1 MPMPMSHVD
10 DHAVVREGVRRLLSV
25 SIEAT
30 LIEAQTGR
38 EALTVFRAE
47 KPEVVIL
54 DLNLPGSGGLDL
66 LRRLLIEDPKTKVL
80 IFSMHTTPLYVAR
93 ALQAGAKGYISKSA
107 GAEELVE
114 AIRTVMAGGK
124 YVERELA
131 ADLAVNVL
139 GSDDSGKPLSP
150 RELDIM
156 RLLAKGKGLSEIA
169 DALGISYKTVAN
181 TCTSIKHKLLVDRTS
196 DLIRLAVEMHAS

>member
-1 MPMPMSHVD
+1 MKLLLVD

-25 SIEAT
+25 SVDAVVIEAK
-30 LIEAQTGR
+30 TGR
-38 EALTVFRAE
+38 EALAVFRTE

-93 ALQAGAKGYISKSA
+93 ALQAGAKGYISKGA

-114 AIRTVMAGGK
+114 AIRQVMAGGK
-124 YVERELA
+124 YVERDLA

-139 GSDDSGKPLSP
+139 GSDESGKALSA

-156 RLLAKGKGLSEIA
+156 RLLAKGKGLSDIA

-181 TCTSIKHKLLVDRTS
+181 TCTAMKHKLLVERTS
-196 DLIRLAVEMHAS
+196 DLIRVAVEMHAS

>member
-1 MPMPMSHVD
+1 MKLLLVD

-25 SIEAT
+25 SLEAP
-30 LIEAQTGR
+30 LLEAQTGR

-156 RLLAKGKGLSEIA
+156 RLLAKGKGLSDIA

>member
-1 MPMPMSHVD
+1 MKLLLVD
-10 DHAVVREGVRRLLSV
+10 DHTVVREGVRRLLSV
-25 SIEAT
+25 SVEVTVIEAT
-30 LIEAQTGR
+30 TGR
-38 EALTVFRAE
+38 EALTVFRQE

-66 LRRLLIEDPKTKVL
+66 LRRLLIEDPKTRVL

-93 ALQAGAKGYISKSA
+93 ALQAGAKGYISKGA
-107 GAEELVE
+107 GADELVD
-114 AIRTVMAGGK
+114 AIKQVMAGGR
-124 YVERELA
+124 YVERDLA

-139 GSDDSGKPLSP
+139 GSGESGKALSA

-156 RLLAKGKGLSEIA
+156 RLLAKGKGLSDIA

-181 TCTSIKHKLLVDRTS
+181 TCTAIKHKLLVERTS
-196 DLIRLAVEMHAS
+196 DLIRVAVEMHAA

>member
-1 MPMPMSHVD
+1 MKMLIVD
-10 DHAVVREGVRRLLSV
+10 DHTVVREGARRLLSA

-30 LIEAQTGR
+30 ILEAKTGR
-38 EALTVFRAE
+38 EALAVFKAE
-47 KPEVVIL
+47 RPGVVIL

-66 LRRLLIEDPKTKVL
+66 LRRLLIEEPKTKVL
-80 IFSMHTTPLYVAR
+80 IFSMHTTPIYVAR
-93 ALQAGAKGYISKSA
+93 ALQAGAKGYVSKGA
-107 GAEELVE
+107 GADELVE
-114 AIRTVMAGGK
+114 ATRQIIAGGK

-139 GSDDSGKPLSP
+139 GSESSGKALST

-156 RLLAKGKGLSEIA
+156 RLLAKGKGLADIA

-181 TCTSIKHKLLVDRTS
+181 TCTAIKQKLLVERTS
-196 DLIRLAVEMHAS
+196 DLIRVAVEMHAT

>member
-1 MPMPMSHVD
+1 MKMLIVD
-10 DHAVVREGVRRLLSV
+10 DHSVVREGARRLLSA

-30 LIEAQTGR
+30 ILEAKTGR
-38 EALTVFRAE
+38 EALALFKAE
-47 KPEVVIL
+47 RPEVVIL

-66 LRRLLIEDPKTKVL
+66 LRRLLIEEPKTKVL
-80 IFSMHTTPLYVAR
+80 IFSMHTTPIYVAR
-93 ALQAGAKGYISKSA
+93 AIQAGAQGYVSKGA

-114 AIRTVMAGGK
+114 ATRQIIAGGK

-131 ADLAVNVL
+131 ADLAVTAL
-139 GSDDSGKPLSP
+139 GSEDSGKALSA

-156 RLLAKGKGLSEIA
+156 RLLAKGKGLSDIA

-181 TCTSIKHKLLVDRTS
+181 TCTAIKQKLLVERTS
-196 DLIRLAVEMHAS
+196 DLIRVAVEMHAT

>member
-1 MPMPMSHVD
+1 MKLLLVD
-10 DHAVVREGVRRLLSV
+10 DHAVVREGVRRLLSL
-25 SIEAT
+25 SIEAMVF
-30 LIEAQTGR
+30 EAKTGR
-38 EALTVFRAE
+38 EALSVFRTE

-93 ALQAGAKGYISKSA
+93 ALQAGAKGYVSKSA

-114 AIRTVMAGGK
+114 AIRQVINGGR
-124 YVERELA
+124 YVERDLA
-131 ADLAVNVL
+131 SDLAVNML
-139 GSDDSGKPLSP
+139 GSDGSGKALSA

-181 TCTSIKHKLLVDRTS
+181 TCTAIKHKLLVERTS
-196 DLIRLAVEMHAS
+196 DLIRLAVEMHAA

>member
-1 MPMPMSHVD
+1 MKMLIVD
-10 DHAVVREGVRRLLSV
+10 DHTVVREGARRLLSA

-30 LIEAQTGR
+30 ILEAKTGR
-38 EALTVFRAE
+38 EALTLFKAE
-47 KPEVVIL
+47 RPEVVIL

-80 IFSMHTTPLYVAR
+80 IFSMHTTPIYVAR
-93 ALQAGAKGYISKSA
+93 AMQAGAKGYVSKGA
-107 GAEELVE
+107 GADELVE
-114 AIRTVMAGGK
+114 ATRQIIAGGK

-131 ADLAVNVL
+131 ADLTVNVL
-139 GSDDSGKPLSP
+139 GSESSGKALSA

-156 RLLAKGKGLSEIA
+156 RLLAKGKGLSDIA

-181 TCTSIKHKLLVDRTS
+181 TCTAIKQKLLVERTS
-196 DLIRLAVEMHAS
+196 DLIRVAVEMHAT

>member
-1 MPMPMSHVD
+1 MKLLLVD

-25 SIEAT
+25 FVEAT
-30 LIEAQTGR
+30 VLEATSGR
-38 EALTVFRAE
+38 EALAVFRAE

-54 DLNLPGSGGLDL
+54 DLNLPGAGGLDL
-66 LRRLLIEDPKTKVL
+66 LRRLLIDDPKTKIL

-93 ALQAGAKGYISKSA
+93 ALQAGARGYISK
-107 GAEELVE
+107 GAAADEFVE
-114 AIRTVMAGGK
+114 AIRRVMAGGK
-124 YVERELA
+124 YVERDLA

-139 GSDDSGKPLSP
+139 GSEDSGKALSA

-156 RLLAKGKGLSEIA
+156 RLLAKGKGLSDIA

-181 TCTSIKHKLLVDRTS
+181 TCTSIKHKLLVERTS
-196 DLIRLAVEMHAS
+196 DLIRLAVEMHAV

>member
-1 MPMPMSHVD
+1 MKLLLVD
-10 DHAVVREGVRRLLSV
+10 DHTVVREGVRRLLSV
-25 SIEAT
+25 FVDAVVFEAK
-30 LIEAQTGR
+30 TGR
-38 EALTVFRAE
+38 EALAVFRSE
-47 KPEVVIL
+47 RPEVVIL

-66 LRRLLIEDPKTKVL
+66 LRRLLIEDPKTKIL

-93 ALQAGAKGYISKSA
+93 AMQTGAKGYISKGA

-114 AIRTVMAGGK
+114 AIRQIMSGGR
-124 YVERELA
+124 YVERDLA

-139 GSDDSGKPLSP
+139 GSDESGKALSA

-156 RLLAKGKGLSEIA
+156 RLLAKGKGLSDIA

-181 TCTSIKHKLLVDRTS
+181 TCTAIKHKLLVERTS
-196 DLIRLAVEMHAS
+196 DLIRVAVEMHAS

>member
-1 MPMPMSHVD
+1 MKLLLVD
-10 DHAVVREGVRRLLSV
+10 DHTVVREGVRRLLSV
-25 SIEAT
+25 SVEAT
-30 LIEAQTGR
+30 VVEAKTGR

-66 LRRLLIEDPKTKVL
+66 LRRLLIEDPKTRVL

-93 ALQAGAKGYISKSA
+93 ALQAGARGYISKSA
-107 GAEELVE
+107 GAEELVD
-114 AIRTVMAGGK
+114 AIKQVMAGGR
-124 YVERELA
+124 YVERDLA
-131 ADLAVNVL
+131 ADLAANVL
-139 GSDDSGKPLSP
+139 GSEDSGKALSA

-156 RLLAKGKGLSEIA
+156 RLLAKGKGLADIA

-181 TCTSIKHKLLVDRTS
+181 TCTAIKHKLLVERTS
-196 DLIRLAVEMHAS
+196 DLIRVAVEMHAS

>member
-1 MPMPMSHVD
+1 MKLLLVD
-10 DHAVVREGVRRLLSV
+10 DHTVVREGVRRLLSV
-25 SIEAT
+25 FVDAVVLEAK
-30 LIEAQTGR
+30 TGR
-38 EALTVFRAE
+38 EALTVFRSE

-80 IFSMHTTPLYVAR
+80 IFSMHTTPLYVTHAM
-93 ALQAGAKGYISKSA
+93 QAGAKGYVSKGA

-114 AIRTVMAGGK
+114 AVRQIMNGGR

-131 ADLAVNVL
+131 ADLALNML
-139 GSDDSGKPLSP
+139 GSDGSGKALSA

-156 RLLAKGKGLSEIA
+156 RLLAKGKGLSDIA

-181 TCTSIKHKLLVDRTS
+181 TCTAIKHKLLVERTS
-196 DLIRLAVEMHAS
+196 DLIRVAVEMHAS

>member
-1 MPMPMSHVD
+1 MKILLVD
-10 DHAVVREGVRRLLSV
+10 DHTIVREGVIRLLSV
-25 SIEAT
+25 SVDATVLEAK
-30 LIEAQTGR
+30 TGR
-38 EALTVFRAE
+38 EALAMFRTE

-93 ALQAGAKGYISKSA
+93 ALQAGAKGYVSKSA
-107 GAEELVE
+107 GAEELVD
-114 AIRTVMAGGK
+114 AIHQIMAGGK
-124 YVERELA
+124 YVEKELA
-131 ADLAVNVL
+131 ADLAVTVL
-139 GSDDSGKPLSP
+139 GSDDSGKALSA

-156 RLLAKGKGLSEIA
+156 RLLAKGKGLSDIA

-181 TCTSIKHKLLVDRTS
+181 TCTGIKHKLLVERTS
-196 DLIRLAVEMHAS
+196 DLIRVAVEMHAS

>member
-1 MPMPMSHVD
+1 MKLLLVD
-10 DHAVVREGVRRLLSV
+10 DHAVVREGVRRLLSI
-25 SIEAT
+25 SIDAT
-30 LIEAQTGR
+30 VLEAQSGR
-38 EALTVFRAE
+38 EALSVFRAE
-47 KPEVVIL
+47 RPEVVIL

-66 LRRLLIEDPKTKVL
+66 LRRLLIEESKCKVL

-93 ALQAGAKGYISKSA
+93 ALQAGAKGYISKGA

-114 AIRTVMAGGK
+114 AIRVVIGGGK

-131 ADLAVNVL
+131 ADLALNAF

-156 RLLAKGKGLSEIA
+156 RLLAKGKGLSDIA

-181 TCTSIKHKLLVDRTS
+181 TCTGIKHKLLVDRTS

>member
-1 MPMPMSHVD
+1 MKLLLVD

-25 SIEAT
+25 SVEATVIEA
-30 LIEAQTGR
+30 ETGR
-38 EALTVFRAE
+38 EALSVFRAE

-66 LRRLLIEDPKTKVL
+66 LRRLLIEDPKTRVL

-93 ALQAGAKGYISKSA
+93 ALQAGAKGYVSKGA

-114 AIRTVMAGGK
+114 AIKQVMAGGR
-124 YVERELA
+124 YVERDLA
-131 ADLAVNVL
+131 SDLAVNVL
-139 GSDDSGKPLSP
+139 GSESGKALSA

-156 RLLAKGKGLSEIA
+156 RLLAKGKGLSDIA

-181 TCTSIKHKLLVDRTS
+181 TCTAIKHKLLVERTS
-196 DLIRLAVEMHAS
+196 DLIRVAVEMHAT

>member
-1 MPMPMSHVD
+1 MKLLLVD

-25 SIEAT
+25 SLEAT
-30 LIEAQTGR
+30 LLEAQTGR

-156 RLLAKGKGLSEIA
+156 RLLAKGKGLSDIA

>member
-1 MPMPMSHVD
+1 MKLLLVD
-10 DHAVVREGVRRLLSV
+10 DHAVVREGVRRLLSL

-30 LIEAQTGR
+30 LLEAQTGR
-38 EALTVFRAE
+38 EALSVFRAE
-47 KPEVVIL
+47 RPEVVIL

-66 LRRLLIEDPKTKVL
+66 LRRLLIEDPKTRVL

-93 ALQAGAKGYISKSA
+93 ALQAGAKGYISKGA

-114 AIRTVMAGGK
+114 AIRAIMDGGK

-131 ADLAVNVL
+131 ADLALNVF
-139 GSDDSGKPLSP
+139 GSDETGKPLSP

-156 RLLAKGKGLSEIA
+156 RLLAKGKGLSDIA

-181 TCTSIKHKLLVDRTS
+181 TCTGMKHKLLVERTS

>member
-1 MPMPMSHVD
+1 MKLLLVD
-10 DHAVVREGVRRLLSV
+10 DHTVVREGVRRLLSV
-25 SIEAT
+25 SVEVTVIEAT
-30 LIEAQTGR
+30 TGR
-38 EALTVFRAE
+38 EALTVFRQE

-66 LRRLLIEDPKTKVL
+66 LRRLLIEDPKTRVL

-93 ALQAGAKGYISKSA
+93 ALQAGAKGYISKGA
-107 GAEELVE
+107 GADELVD
-114 AIRTVMAGGK
+114 AIKQVMAGGR
-124 YVERELA
+124 YVERDLA

-139 GSDDSGKPLSP
+139 GSGESGKALSA

-156 RLLAKGKGLSEIA
+156 RLLAKGKGLADIA

-181 TCTSIKHKLLVDRTS
+181 TCTAIKHKLLVERTS
-196 DLIRLAVEMHAS
+196 DLIRVAVEMHAA

>member
-1 MPMPMSHVD
+1 MKLLLVD
-10 DHAVVREGVRRLLSV
+10 DHTVVREGVRRLLSV
-25 SIEAT
+25 SVEATVIEAT
-30 LIEAQTGR
+30 TGR
-38 EALTVFRAE
+38 EALSVFRAE

-66 LRRLLIEDPKTKVL
+66 LRRLLIEDPRTRVL

-93 ALQAGAKGYISKSA
+93 ALQAGAKGYISKGAS
-107 GAEELVE
+107 AEELVE
-114 AIRTVMAGGK
+114 AIKQVMAGGR
-124 YVERELA
+124 YVERDLA

-139 GSDDSGKPLSP
+139 GSDESGKALSA

-181 TCTSIKHKLLVDRTS
+181 TCTAIKHKLLVDRTS
-196 DLIRLAVEMHAS
+196 DLIRVAVEMHAS

>member
-1 MPMPMSHVD
+1 MKLLLVD
-10 DHAVVREGVRRLLSV
+10 DHTVVREGVTRLLSV
-25 SIEAT
+25 FVDAVV
-30 LIEAQTGR
+30 LDAKTGR

-66 LRRLLIEDPKTKVL
+66 LKRLLIEEPKTKVL

-93 ALQAGAKGYISKSA
+93 ALQAGAKGYVSKGA

-114 AIRTVMAGGK
+114 AIRQVMSGGK
-124 YVERELA
+124 YVEKELA

-139 GSDDSGKPLSP
+139 GSDDSGKALSA

-156 RLLAKGKGLSEIA
+156 RLLAKGKGLSDIA

-181 TCTSIKHKLLVDRTS
+181 TCTAIKHKLLVERTS
-196 DLIRLAVEMHAS
+196 DLIRVAVEMHAA

>member
-1 MPMPMSHVD
+1 MKLLLVD

-25 SIEAT
+25 SVDAVVIEAK
-30 LIEAQTGR
+30 TGR

-47 KPEVVIL
+47 RPEVVIL

-80 IFSMHTTPLYVAR
+80 IFSMHTTPIYVAR
-93 ALQAGAKGYISKSA
+93 ALQAGAKGYISKGA

-114 AIRTVMAGGK
+114 AISQVMAGGK
-124 YVERELA
+124 YVERDLA

-139 GSDDSGKPLSP
+139 GSDESGKALSA

-156 RLLAKGKGLSEIA
+156 RLLAKGKGLSDIA

-181 TCTSIKHKLLVDRTS
+181 TCTAMKHKLLVERTS
-196 DLIRLAVEMHAS
+196 DLIRVAVEMHAS